1 LTASEIKNAIR
12 HLRRVDPVMKS
23 LIKLHGVIALPTIK
37 NDFDTLAGIIIGQ
50 QLSGKAA
57 DTIFTRIR
65 ATAGCR
71 RLTIGKLEQ
80 CRDTQLQKAGASR
93 PKINALRSLA
103 EHVQTRKLQ
112 VSRLATLSDEA
123 VFDKITQVKGMGT
136 WSAQMYLM
144 FVLARPDIFPE
155 KDLGIRKAI
164 VRLYGV
170 ELSPDSLEK
179 IATCWRPFRTIASL
193 YLWRSLNNRPG

>member
-1 LTASEIKNAIR
+1 MTATAITKAIH
-12 HLRRVDPVMKS
+12 HLRRADPVMKS

-65 ATAGCR
+65 ATACCR
-71 RLTIGKLEQ
+71 RLTVGKLAN
-80 CRDTQLQKAGASR
+80 CTDARLQKAGVSR
-93 PKINALRSLA
+93 PKINALRSLT

-112 VSRLATLSDEA
+112 VSRLAMLSDEV
-123 VFDKITQVKGMGT
+123 VFEKITRVKGMGP

-155 KDLGIRKAI
+155 NDLGIRKAI
-164 VRLYGV
+164 VRHYGV
-170 ELSPDSLEK
+170 ELSTDSLEK
-179 IATCWRPFRTIASL
+179 ITACWRPYRTIASL
-193 YLWRSLNNRPG
+193 YLWRSLSNRP

>member
-1 LTASEIKNAIR
+1 LTAIEIDVALR

-23 LIKLHGVIALPTIK
+23 LIKSHGVIALPTIK

-57 DTIFTRIR
+57 DTIFARIR

-71 RLTIGKLEQ
+71 RLTVAKLAQ
-80 CRDTQLQKAGASR
+80 CCDTQLQKAGASR
-93 PKINALRSLA
+93 PKIRALRSLT

-112 VSRLATLSDEA
+112 VSKLATLSDDT
-123 VFDKITQVKGMGT
+123 VFEKITQVKGMGP

-144 FVLARPDIFPE
+144 FVLARPDVFPE
-155 KDLGIRKAI
+155 NDLGIRKAI
-164 VRLYGV
+164 VQLYGV
-170 ELSPDSLEK
+170 ELSPDTLEK
-179 IATCWRPFRTIASL
+179 ITACWRPYRTVACL
-193 YLWRSLNNRPG
+193 YLWRSLNNCP

>member
-1 LTASEIKNAIR
+1 MTPTDITKAIN
-12 HLRRVDPVMKS
+12 HLRRVDPVMKT
-23 LIKLHGVIALPTIK
+23 LIKTHGEIPMKRLPNT
-37 NDFDTLAGIIIGQ
+37 FEMLARIIIGQ

-57 DTIFTRIR
+57 DTIFARIR
-65 ATAGCR
+65 ATAGGG
-71 RLTIGKLEQ
+71 RLTAKRLPS
-80 CRDTQLQKAGASR
+80 CSDTQLQKAGASR
-93 PKINALRSLA
+93 PKIKALRSLT

-112 VSRLATLSDEA
+112 ISKLAALVDEA
-123 VFDKITQVKGMGT
+123 VFERITQVKGMGP

-164 VRLYGV
+164 VRHYGI

-179 IATCWRPFRTIASL
+179 ITACWRPYRTIACL
-193 YLWRSLNNRPG
+193 YLWRSLDNRP

>member
-1 LTASEIKNAIR
+1 MTDTAITKAIH
-12 HLRRVDPVMKS
+12 HLRRVDPMMKA
-23 LIKLHGVIALPTIK
+23 LIKTHGEIPMTCLPNT
-37 NDFDTLAGIIIGQ
+37 FEMLARIIIGQ

-57 DTIFTRIR
+57 DTIFARIR
-65 ATAGCR
+65 ATAGGG
-71 RLTIGKLEQ
+71 RLTANRLAS
-80 CRDTQLQKAGASR
+80 CSDTQLQKAGASR
-93 PKINALRSLA
+93 PKIRALRSLT

-123 VFDKITQVKGMGT
+123 VFEKIIQVKGMGP

-155 KDLGIRKAI
+155 NDLGIRKAI
-164 VRLYGV
+164 VQHYGA

-179 IATCWRPFRTIASL
+179 IVACWSPYRTIASL
-193 YLWRSLNNRPG
+193 YLWRSLNNRP